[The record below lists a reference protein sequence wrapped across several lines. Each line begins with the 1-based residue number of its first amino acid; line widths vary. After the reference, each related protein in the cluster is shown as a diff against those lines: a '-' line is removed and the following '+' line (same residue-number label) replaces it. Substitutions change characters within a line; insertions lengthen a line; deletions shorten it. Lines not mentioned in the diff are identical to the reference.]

1 MIMNIEKLKSIC
13 EESSQPIGNMD
24 EFPLV
29 KALHKSSIF
38 RSNVGPQHVL
48 ELIKELQTLR
58 AKVEVLEEYENAV
71 IDQFI
76 VASHGYDESKSAYE
90 NLSLLIAYYQE
101 LALDPKVSKEACE
114 LYAKVDELQ
123 ADNLRLREALE
134 RIVKADD
141 NVYNCEDDYQGDVIG
156 KLSDIHFKAYNKA
169 RKVLSSTPTQSL
181 ASHDNEVIE
190 RCKNIVA
197 NDALAITFQSMGA
210 YRSAIIKQIGELKA
224 TP

>member
-1 MIMNIEKLKSIC
+1 
-13 EESSQPIGNMD
+13 MD
-24 EFPLV
+24 IVNVGTVGHCDHNVSNEY
-29 KALHKSSIF
+29 KALYAEI
-38 RSNVGPQHVL
+38 
-48 ELIKELQTLR
+48 QTLR
-58 AKVEVLEEYENAV
+58 AKVASEEVLVEALRHRVAALECLEH
-71 IDQFI
+71 DDELI
-76 VASHGYDESKSAYE
+76 VEALKT
-90 NLSLLIAYYQE
+90 
-101 LALDPKVSKEACE
+101 LAHKKLT
-114 LYAKVDELQ
+114 LQ

-224 TP
+224 EHD

>member
-1 MIMNIEKLKSIC
+1 MTNQVNQAFEKWYLIHSDGYSHNGLK
-13 EESSQPIGNMD
+13 
-24 EFPLV
+24 
-29 KALHKSSIF
+29 KAWQAATKSSESEINSLKQ
-38 RSNVGPQHVL
+38 R
-48 ELIKELQTLR
+48 
-58 AKVEVLEEYENAV
+58 VE
-71 IDQFI
+71 
-76 VASHGYDESKSAYE
+76 
-90 NLSLLIAYYQE
+90 
-101 LALDPKVSKEACE
+101 
-114 LYAKVDELQ
+114 ELQ
-123 ADNLRLREALE
+123 ADNSRLRDALE

-224 TP
+224 EHD

>member
-1 MIMNIEKLKSIC
+1 MSNQVNQESFESWLLKIDQGDQ
-13 EESSQPIGNMD
+13 EI
-24 EFPLV
+24 
-29 KALHKSSIF
+29 
-38 RSNVGPQHVL
+38 L
-48 ELIKELQTLR
+48 EAYELAQFAWQAATQDSEQRIKEL
-58 AKVEVLEEYENAV
+58 EEIIESQSLV
-71 IDQFI
+71 ICDK
-76 VASHGYDESKSAYE
+76 EK
-90 NLSLLIAYYQE
+90 E
-101 LALDPKVSKEACE
+101 LGLMQLVIEHKNIDI
-114 LYAKVDELQ
+114 YELQ

-224 TP
+224 EHD

>member
-1 MIMNIEKLKSIC
+1 MTNQVNQAFEKWYLIHSDGYSHNGLK
-13 EESSQPIGNMD
+13 
-24 EFPLV
+24 
-29 KALHKSSIF
+29 KAWQAATKSSESEINSLKQ
-38 RSNVGPQHVL
+38 R
-48 ELIKELQTLR
+48 
-58 AKVEVLEEYENAV
+58 VE
-71 IDQFI
+71 
-76 VASHGYDESKSAYE
+76 
-90 NLSLLIAYYQE
+90 
-101 LALDPKVSKEACE
+101 
-114 LYAKVDELQ
+114 ELQ
-123 ADNLRLREALE
+123 ADNSRLRDALE

-169 RKVLSSTPTQSL
+169 RKVLSSTPAQSL

-224 TP
+224 EHD